1 MKRNMASPLFVII
14 LGTTFVLSMGATANA
29 QDLACSIYRSA
40 GKWSFTDNGTVV
52 GVGPRTAVG
61 AFTLDEKGNVLNGVA
76 TSSLN
81 GSVAQETFSGS
92 YTVNSD
98 CTGSIDV
105 KIYSG
110 GTELFEVTAFTTYDD
125 DMKQLRAIFTAV
137 TTPDGTILPTVIAL
151 EARKQ
156 QDQ

>member
-1 MKRNMASPLFVII
+1 MASPLFVII
-14 LGTTFVLSMGATANA
+14 LGTTFILSMAATANA
-29 QDLACSIYRSA
+29 QDHACSLARSA

-98 CTGSIDV
+98 CTGGIDV

-110 GTELFEVTAFTTYDD
+110 GIELFEVTAFTAYDD

-137 TTPDGTILPTVIAL
+137 TTPDGTILPTVITL

-156 QDQ
+156 

>member
-1 MKRNMASPLFVII
+1 MKYKLGSVGLVSAFAATLIMSMAVPVY
-14 LGTTFVLSMGATANA
+14 AE
-29 QDLACSIYRSA
+29 DHECSVAHSA

-61 AFTLDEKGNVLNGVA
+61 ILSLDGHGNVLNGVA

-81 GSVAQETFSGS
+81 GSVASETFSGT

-105 KIYSG
+105 KIFAG
-110 GTELFEVTAFTTYDD
+110 GNELFEITGDTAYDD
-125 DMKQLRAIFTAV
+125 DMKQMRGVFTSV
-137 TTPDGTILPTVIAL
+137 TAPNGTVLLNVINL

-156 QDQ
+156 

>member
-1 MKRNMASPLFVII
+1 MKCNIGSLGLVVISVTS
-14 LGTTFVLSMGATANA
+14 LMMSLAAPVNA
-29 QDLACSIYRSA
+29 EDHACSLAHSA

-61 AFTLDEKGNVLNGVA
+61 ILSLDGHGNVLNGVA

-81 GSVAQETFSGS
+81 GSVASETFSGT

-98 CTGSIDV
+98 CTGSINV
-105 KIYSG
+105 KIFAG
-110 GTELFEVTAFTTYDD
+110 GTELFEITGDTAYDD
-125 DMKQLRAIFTAV
+125 DMKQMRGVFTSV
-137 TTPDGTILPTVIAL
+137 TAPNGTVLLNVINL

-156 QDQ
+156 

>member
-1 MKRNMASPLFVII
+1 MKNKIARTGLASLFAVALI
-14 LGTTFVLSMGATANA
+14 VSMSAFA
-29 QDLACSIYRSA
+29 QTEEHGCSLTRSE

-61 AFTLDEKGNVLNGVA
+61 IFTLDGAGNLINGVA

-81 GSVAQETFSGS
+81 GSVAAETFSGT

-98 CTGSIDV
+98 CTGTGSVRIFA
-105 KIYSG
+105 SG
-110 GTELFEVTAFTTYDD
+110 AEILALTFNMSFDNDMREMRAVFTSAA
-125 DMKQLRAIFTAV
+125 L
-137 TTPDGTILPTVIAL
+137 PDGTQLATVINL

-156 QDQ
+156 